1 MDIALLT
8 AAIIIII
15 CIMANNISSKIGVP
29 SLLLFLV
36 LGMIFNKMYNFNDY
50 IISSNIC
57 TVTLIFIMFYGGFG
71 TNWQVAKPVAVKSFL
86 LSFIG
91 TFLTS
96 MITGL
101 LCYLILKIDLFE
113 SFLIGSVIGSTD
125 AASVFSIL
133 RSKNLNLKDGLAS
146 LLELESGSNDP
157 MSYMLTVIF
166 LGLIGKT
173 IGSPL
178 SIILMLFKQIVF
190 ALIVAALVSYLSYF
204 ILKKIKFAINGLDT
218 IFVFATALLSYSLSA
233 AFGGNGFLSA
243 YIVGIVLGNCSIKN
257 KVILVNFFDG
267 ITGLMQMILFFLLG
281 LLSTPQNIL
290 PASSTAIP
298 VVLFITFIARPIA
311 VFLLLTPFKEYRGA
325 LGLKKQLLVMW
336 AGLRGAASIAFAIMV
351 MGSNVEGI
359 NYDIFHIVFFLAIIS
374 ILFQG
379 TFLPLIAR
387 KLSLVDSNENVLKT
401 FNDYVDDSDMQ
412 LIQITIPQS
421 HHWVGR
427 QIKDIEFP
435 ENSIVVTIERGES
448 TVIPNGN
455 TTIEKGDIVIL
466 NAKRTKYYDMNLKEI
481 TINNNHSWKDK
492 ELKDL
497 HLAKN
502 NLVVMIKRDG
512 GTIIPRG
519 NTVIKQNDIVL
530 LREI

>member
-1 MDIALLT
+1 MDIAILT

-15 CIMANNISSKIGVP
+15 CIVANNLSSKIGVP
-29 SLLLFLV
+29 SLLLFLI
-36 LGMIFNKMYNFNDY
+36 LGMIFNKIYNFGDY
-50 IISSNIC
+50 AISSNIC
-57 TVTLIFIMFYGGFG
+57 TITLIFIMFYGGFG
-71 TNWQVAKPVAVKSFL
+71 TNWEFAKPVAKQAFL
-86 LSFIG
+86 LSFVG

-96 MITGL
+96 IITGL
-101 LCYLILKIDLFE
+101 LCYFILKIDLFE
-113 SFLIGSVIGSTD
+113 SMLIGSVIGSTD

-133 RSKNLNLKDGLAS
+133 RSKNLNLKGGLAS

-173 IGSPL
+173 IGTPL
-178 SIILMLFKQIVF
+178 SIVIMLFKQIIF
-190 ALIVAALVSYLSYF
+190 ALLAAALISYLAYKV
-204 ILKKIKFAINGLDT
+204 LKKIKFAINGLDT

-243 YIVGIVLGNCSIKN
+243 YIVGIVLGNCHFKN
-257 KVILVNFFDG
+257 KAILVNFFDG
-267 ITGLMQMILFFLLG
+267 ITGLMQMTLFFLLG

-290 PASSTAIP
+290 PAASTAIP

-311 VFLLLTPFKEYRGA
+311 VAILLTPFKVDF
-325 LGLKKQLLVMW
+325 KKQLLVMW
-336 AGLRGAASIAFAIMV
+336 AGLRGAASIAFAIFV
-351 MGSNVEGI
+351 MGSNIEGI
-359 NYDIFHIVFFLAIIS
+359 NYDVFHIVFFLAITS

-379 TFLPLIAR
+379 TFLPIIAR
-387 KLSLVDSNENVLKT
+387 KLDLVDSNENVLKT

-412 LIQITIPQS
+412 LIQITIPPS

-466 NAKRTKYYDMNLKEI
+466 NAKRTKYYDINLKEI
-481 TINNNHSWKDK
+481 IINDSHPWKDK

-497 HLAKN
+497 HLSKN
-502 NLVVMIKRDG
+502 NLVVMIKREG

-519 NTVIKQNDIVL
+519 NTTIKHNDIVL
-530 LREI
+530 LREV

>member
-36 LGMIFNKMYNFNDY
+36 LGMIFSRMYDFNDY
-50 IISSNIC
+50 GISSNIC

-243 YIVGIVLGNCSIKN
+243 YIVGIVLGNCNIKN

-311 VFLLLTPFKEYRGA
+311 VASLLTPFKV
-325 LGLKKQLLVMW
+325 GLKKQLLIMW

-359 NYDIFHIVFFLAIIS
+359 HYDIFHIVFFLAIIS

-530 LREI
+530 LRET

>member
-15 CIMANNISSKIGVP
+15 CIMANNVSSKIGVP

-36 LGMIFNKMYNFNDY
+36 LGMIFSRMYDFNDY
-50 IISSNIC
+50 ILSSNIC

-71 TNWQVAKPVAVKSFL
+71 TNWEFAKPVAKQAFL
-86 LSFIG
+86 LSFVG

-96 MITGL
+96 IITGL

-113 SFLIGSVIGSTD
+113 SMLIGSVIGSTD

-133 RSKNLNLKDGLAS
+133 RSKNLNLKGGLAS

-173 IGSPL
+173 IGTPL
-178 SIILMLFKQIVF
+178 SIIIMLLKQIVF
-190 ALIVAALVSYLSYF
+190 ALLAAALISYLAYMV
-204 ILKKIKFAINGLDT
+204 LKKVKFAINGLDT

-233 AFGGNGFLSA
+233 SLGGNGFLSA
-243 YIVGIVLGNCSIKN
+243 YIVGIVLGNCHFKN

-267 ITGLMQMILFFLLG
+267 ITGLMQMVLFFLLG

-290 PASSTAIP
+290 PAAKTAIP

-311 VFLLLTPFKEYRGA
+311 VAVLLTPFKVDF
-325 LGLKKQLLVMW
+325 KKQLLVMW
-336 AGLRGAASIAFAIMV
+336 AGLRGAASIAFAILV
-351 MGSNVEGI
+351 MGSRTEGI
-359 NYDIFHIVFFLAIIS
+359 NYDVFHIVFFLAIIS

-379 TFLPLIAR
+379 TFLPIIAR
-387 KLSLVDSNENVLKT
+387 KLDLVDSNENVLKT

-412 LIQITIPQS
+412 LIQITIPPS

-466 NAKRTKYYDMNLKEI
+466 NAKRTKYYDINLKEI
-481 TINNNHSWKDK
+481 IINSRHPWKDK

-519 NTVIKQNDIVL
+519 NTTIKQNDIVL
-530 LREI
+530 LREV

>member
-1 MDIALLT
+1 MDIALL
-8 AAIIIII
+8 ASAIIIII

-50 IISSNIC
+50 VISSNIC

-243 YIVGIVLGNCSIKN
+243 YIVGIVLGNCNIKN

-311 VFLLLTPFKEYRGA
+311 VASLLTPFKV
-325 LGLKKQLLVMW
+325 GLKKQLLIMW

-359 NYDIFHIVFFLAIIS
+359 HYDIFHIVFFLAIIS

-466 NAKRTKYYDMNLKEI
+466 NAKRTKYYDINLKEI

-512 GTIIPRG
+512 GTIIPRP
-519 NTVIKQNDIVL
+519 L
-530 LREI
+530 

>member
-1 MDIALLT
+1 MDIAILT
-8 AAIIIII
+8 AAVIIII
-15 CIMANNISSKIGVP
+15 CIMANNLSSKIGVP
-29 SLLLFLV
+29 SLLLFLI
-36 LGMIFNKMYNFNDY
+36 LGMIFSKMYYFDDY
-50 IISSNIC
+50 QISSNIC

-71 TNWQVAKPVAVKSFL
+71 TNWEVAKPVAVKAFL

-96 MITGL
+96 MVTGL

-133 RSKNLNLKDGLAS
+133 RSKNLNLKGGLAS

-173 IGSPL
+173 IGTPL
-178 SIILMLFKQIVF
+178 SIAIMLFKQIVF
-190 ALIVAALVSYLSYF
+190 ALLVAALISYLAYKV
-204 ILKKIKFAINGLDT
+204 LTKIKFAINGLDT
-218 IFVFATALLSYSLSA
+218 IFVLATALLSYSLSA
-233 AFGGNGFLSA
+233 AIGGNGYLSA
-243 YIVGIVLGNCSIKN
+243 YIVGIVLGNCRIKN
-257 KVILVNFFDG
+257 KVVLVNFFDG
-267 ITGLMQMILFFLLG
+267 ITGLMQMVLFFLLG
-281 LLSTPQNIL
+281 LLSFPDRIL
-290 PASSTAIP
+290 SAAPTAIF
-298 VVLFITFIARPIA
+298 VTLFITFIARPVA
-311 VFLLLTPFKEYRGA
+311 VFALLAPFRVD
-325 LGLKKQLLVMW
+325 LKKQLLVMW

-351 MGSNVEGI
+351 MGSSVQGI
-359 NYDIFHIVFFLAIIS
+359 NYDIFHIVFFLAITS
-374 ILFQG
+374 VLFQG
-379 TFLPLIAR
+379 TFLPIFAR
-387 KLSLVDSNENVLKT
+387 KLDLVDSSENVLKT

-412 LIQITIPQS
+412 LIQITIPPN

-455 TTIEKGDIVIL
+455 TVIEKGDMVIL

-481 TINNNHSWKDK
+481 VIGNNHPWKDK

-497 HLAKN
+497 HLDKN

-512 GTIIPRG
+512 GAVIPRG
-519 NTVIKQNDIVL
+519 NTTIKRDDIVL
-530 LREI
+530 LREV

>member
-50 IISSNIC
+50 VISSNIC

-311 VFLLLTPFKEYRGA
+311 VASLLTPFKV
-325 LGLKKQLLVMW
+325 GLKKQLLIMW

-359 NYDIFHIVFFLAIIS
+359 HYDIFHIVFFLAIIS

-427 QIKDIEFP
+427 QIKDIEFL

-466 NAKRTKYYDMNLKEI
+466 NAKRTK
-481 TINNNHSWKDK
+481 S
-492 ELKDL
+492 
-497 HLAKN
+497 
-502 NLVVMIKRDG
+502 
-512 GTIIPRG
+512 
-519 NTVIKQNDIVL
+519 
-530 LREI
+530 

>member
-1 MDIALLT
+1 MNIAILT

-15 CIMANNISSKIGVP
+15 CIMANNVSSKIGVP
-29 SLLLFLV
+29 SLLLFLI
-36 LGMIFNKMYNFNDY
+36 LGMIFNKMYNFSDY
-50 IISSNIC
+50 SLSSNIC

-71 TNWQVAKPVAVKSFL
+71 TNWEFAKPVAKQAFL
-86 LSFIG
+86 LSFVG

-96 MITGL
+96 IITGL

-113 SFLIGSVIGSTD
+113 SMLIGSVIGSTD

-133 RSKNLNLKDGLAS
+133 RSKNLNLKGGLAS

-173 IGSPL
+173 IGTPL
-178 SIILMLFKQIVF
+178 SIIIMLFKQIVF
-190 ALIVAALVSYLSYF
+190 ALLVAALISYLAYLV
-204 ILKKIKFAINGLDT
+204 LKKIKFAINGLDT

-233 AFGGNGFLSA
+233 SFGGNGFLSA
-243 YIVGIVLGNCSIKN
+243 YIVGIVLGNCHFKN

-267 ITGLMQMILFFLLG
+267 ITGLMQMVLFFLLG

-290 PASSTAIP
+290 PAAYTAIP

-311 VFLLLTPFKEYRGA
+311 VAVLLTPFKVSF
-325 LGLKKQLLVMW
+325 KKQLLVMW
-336 AGLRGAASIAFAIMV
+336 AGLRGAASIAFAILV
-351 MGSNVEGI
+351 MGSHTEGI
-359 NYDIFHIVFFLAIIS
+359 NYDVFHIVFFLAIIS

-379 TFLPLIAR
+379 TFLPIIAR
-387 KLSLVDSNENVLKT
+387 KLDLVDSNENVLKT

-412 LIQITIPQS
+412 LIQITIPPS

-435 ENSIVVTIERGES
+435 EESIVVTIERGES

-466 NAKRTKYYDMNLKEI
+466 NAKRTKYYDINLKEI
-481 TINNNHSWKDK
+481 IINNHHPWKDK

-519 NTVIKQNDIVL
+519 NTTIKQNDIVL
-530 LREI
+530 LREV

>member
-1 MDIALLT
+1 
-8 AAIIIII
+8 
-15 CIMANNISSKIGVP
+15 
-29 SLLLFLV
+29 
-36 LGMIFNKMYNFNDY
+36 
-50 IISSNIC
+50 
-57 TVTLIFIMFYGGFG
+57 
-71 TNWQVAKPVAVKSFL
+71 
-86 LSFIG
+86 
-91 TFLTS
+91 
-96 MITGL
+96 
-101 LCYLILKIDLFE
+101 
-113 SFLIGSVIGSTD
+113 
-125 AASVFSIL
+125 
-133 RSKNLNLKDGLAS
+133 
-146 LLELESGSNDP
+146 
-157 MSYMLTVIF
+157 
-166 LGLIGKT
+166 
-173 IGSPL
+173 
-178 SIILMLFKQIVF
+178 
-190 ALIVAALVSYLSYF
+190 
-204 ILKKIKFAINGLDT
+204 
-218 IFVFATALLSYSLSA
+218 
-233 AFGGNGFLSA
+233 
-243 YIVGIVLGNCSIKN
+243 
-257 KVILVNFFDG
+257 
-267 ITGLMQMILFFLLG
+267 
-281 LLSTPQNIL
+281 
-290 PASSTAIP
+290 
-298 VVLFITFIARPIA
+298 
-311 VFLLLTPFKEYRGA
+311 
-325 LGLKKQLLVMW
+325 MW

-359 NYDIFHIVFFLAIIS
+359 HYDIFHIVFFLAIIS

-387 KLSLVDSNENVLKT
+387 KLDLVDSNENVLKT

>member
-1 MDIALLT
+1 MDIAILT

-15 CIMANNISSKIGVP
+15 CIMANNLSSKIGVP
-29 SLLLFLV
+29 SLLLFLI

-50 IISSNIC
+50 ALSSNIC
-57 TVTLIFIMFYGGFG
+57 TITLIFIMFYGGFG
-71 TNWQVAKPVAVKSFL
+71 TNWEFAKPVAKQAFL

-96 MITGL
+96 IITGL

-113 SFLIGSVIGSTD
+113 SMLIGSVIGSTD

-133 RSKNLNLKDGLAS
+133 RSKNLNLKGGLAS

-173 IGSPL
+173 IGTPL
-178 SIILMLFKQIVF
+178 SIIIMLFKQIVF
-190 ALIVAALVSYLSYF
+190 ALLTAALISYLAYLV
-204 ILKKIKFAINGLDT
+204 LKKIKFAINGLDT

-243 YIVGIVLGNCSIKN
+243 YIVGIVLGNCHFKN

-290 PASSTAIP
+290 PAASTAIP

-311 VFLLLTPFKEYRGA
+311 VAILLTPFKVDF
-325 LGLKKQLLVMW
+325 KKQLLVMW
-336 AGLRGAASIAFAIMV
+336 AGLRGAASIAFAIFV
-351 MGSNVEGI
+351 MGSGIEGI
-359 NYDIFHIVFFLAIIS
+359 NYDVFHIVFFLAITS

-379 TFLPLIAR
+379 TFLPIIAR
-387 KLSLVDSNENVLKT
+387 KLDLVDSNENVLKT

-412 LIQITIPQS
+412 LIQITIPPS

-427 QIKDIEFP
+427 QIKDIELP

-455 TTIEKGDIVIL
+455 TIIEKGDIVIL
-466 NAKRTKYYDMNLKEI
+466 NAKRTKYYDINLKEI
-481 TINNNHSWKDK
+481 IINNNHPWKDK

-519 NTVIKQNDIVL
+519 NTTIKHNDIVL
-530 LREI
+530 LREV

>member
-1 MDIALLT
+1 MDIALLA

-29 SLLLFLV
+29 SLLLFLI

-50 IISSNIC
+50 GISSNIC

-71 TNWQVAKPVAVKSFL
+71 TNWQVAKPVAVKAFL

-96 MITGL
+96 MVTGL

-173 IGSPL
+173 IGTPL
-178 SIILMLFKQIVF
+178 SIAIMLFKQIVF
-190 ALIVAALVSYLSYF
+190 ALVVAALVSYLAYLV
-204 ILKKIKFAINGLDT
+204 LKKIKFAINGLDT

-243 YIVGIVLGNCSIKN
+243 YIVGIVLGNCQFKN

-267 ITGLMQMILFFLLG
+267 VTGLMQMILFFLLG

-290 PASSTAIP
+290 PSAATAIP

-311 VFLLLTPFKEYRGA
+311 VAALLTPFKV
-325 LGLKKQLLVMW
+325 GLKKQLLIMW

-359 NYDIFHIVFFLAIIS
+359 NYDVFHIVFFLAITS

-379 TFLPLIAR
+379 TFLPIIAR
-387 KLSLVDSNENVLKT
+387 KLSLVDSSENVLKT

-412 LIQITIPQS
+412 LIQITIPPN

-455 TTIEKGDIVIL
+455 TVIEKGDIVIL
-466 NAKRTKYYDMNLKEI
+466 NAKRTKYYDINLKEI
-481 TINNNHSWKDK
+481 VINNNHPWKDK

-497 HLAKN
+497 HLDKN

-519 NTVIKQNDIVL
+519 NTTIKYNDIVL
-530 LREI
+530 LREV

>member
-1 MDIALLT
+1 MDIALL
-8 AAIIIII
+8 ASAIIIII

-29 SLLLFLV
+29 SLLLFLI

-50 IISSNIC
+50 VISSNIC

-218 IFVFATALLSYSLSA
+218 IFVFATALLSYSLSSV
-233 AFGGNGFLSA
+233 FGGNGFLSA

-311 VFLLLTPFKEYRGA
+311 VASLLTPFKV
-325 LGLKKQLLVMW
+325 GLKKQLLIMW

-359 NYDIFHIVFFLAIIS
+359 HYDIFHIVFFLAIIS